1 MQPTTSEIKA
11 ASKQEL
17 QKLLGKFSHHVVRKE
32 INEVIKDF
40 RRCSLKEAGDVRILK
55 PKEVEA
61 VLIRFQ

>member
-1 MQPTTSEIKA
+1 MQPTTSVIKA

-40 RRCSLKEAGDVRILK
+40 RKCSLKEAGDVRILK